1 MQTKSIQERGANL
14 IAHPPHKIKTYLQV
28 LTLLFGLSILY
39 SCQPKNS
46 TKNIRSYYY
55 PVADFMDGKV
65 YEYKAVNDSLAPFY
79 WYFRTTISRGDTII
93 TSEYFD
99 HNFVVQQLT
108 NEEIVK
114 NGVILN
120 DFYLYETDS
129 LTGQQKRNRV
139 RVEVDNV
146 YPFEV
151 TDSTG
156 LFLYKVFWK
165 DDSEPNQK
173 YRLIKNRHYM
183 GEDTY
188 TYKGQSLPCV
198 RFLNRELLE
207 IEAVGFQ
214 EVTYNSIELYAKNIG
229 LVYFRKEIDRNIVQE
244 YRLADI
250 YDMAEL
256 EEKFRAMIEQKG

>member
-1 MQTKSIQERGANL
+1 MT
-14 IAHPPHKIKTYLQV
+14 AHLKLFI
-28 LTLLFGLSILY
+28 LLLSLSILY
-39 SCQPKNS
+39 HCQSGNK

-55 PVADFMDGKV
+55 PIADFMDGKV

-79 WYFRTTISRGDTII
+79 WYFRTTISRGDTIL

-99 HNFVVQQLT
+99 HNFTVQQLT

-114 NGVILN
+114 NGIILN

-129 LTGQQKRNRV
+129 LTGQQKQNRV

-156 LFLYKVFWK
+156 LFLYKVFWR
-165 DDSEPNQK
+165 DYHQPNQK

-188 TYKGQSLPCV
+188 TYKGQKLACV
-198 RFLNRELLE
+198 RFFIRELLE
-207 IEAVGFQ
+207 IEEVGFQ
-214 EVTYNSIELYAKNIG
+214 EVAYNSIEYYAKNIG
-229 LVYFRKEIDRNIVQE
+229 LVYFRKEIEGNVVQE
-244 YRLADI
+244 YELADI
-250 YDMAEL
+250 YDMTEL
-256 EEKFRAMIEQKG
+256 EEKFRATIESD

>member
-1 MQTKSIQERGANL
+1 MQNNNSQKQDAINIKRPLNL
-14 IAHPPHKIKTYLQV
+14 IF
-28 LTLLFGLSILY
+28 LLLGLSLLY
-39 SCQPKNS
+39 SCQSKNT

-55 PVADFMDGKV
+55 PVAEFMDGKV
-65 YEYKAVNDSLAPFY
+65 YEYRAVNDSLAPFY
-79 WYFRTTISRGDTII
+79 WYFRTTISRGDTIL

-99 HNFVVQQLT
+99 HNFTVQQLT

-129 LTGQQKRNRV
+129 LTGQQKQNPV

-165 DDSEPNQK
+165 DYYQPDHK

-183 GEDTY
+183 GEATY
-188 TYKGQSLPCV
+188 PYKGQSVDCV
-198 RFLNRELLE
+198 RFFNKELLE
-207 IEAVGFQ
+207 IETVGFQ
-214 EVTYNSIELYAKNIG
+214 EVNYHSVELYAKNIG
-229 LVYFRKEIDRNIVQE
+229 LVYSRKEIEGNIVQE
-244 YRLADI
+244 YELADI
-250 YDMAEL
+250 YEMRDL
-256 EEKFRAMIEQKG
+256 EEKFRASTE

>member
-1 MQTKSIQERGANL
+1 MQKESILEQDAIIIDCPSYKMTAYLKLL
-14 IAHPPHKIKTYLQV
+14 I
-28 LTLLFGLSILY
+28 LLLSLSTLY
-39 SCQPKNS
+39 SCQSGNK

-79 WYFRTTISRGDTII
+79 WYFRTTISRGDTIL

-99 HNFVVQQLT
+99 HNFIVQQLT

-129 LTGQQKRNRV
+129 LTGQQKQNKV

-165 DDSEPNQK
+165 DYKEPSQK

-183 GEDTY
+183 GEDSY
-188 TYKGQSLPCV
+188 IYKGQSLACV
-198 RFLNRELLE
+198 QFFNRELLE

-214 EVTYNSIELYAKNIG
+214 EVSYNSVELYAKNIG
-229 LVYFRKEIDRNIVQE
+229 LVYFRKEIEGNIVQE
-244 YRLADI
+244 YELADI
-250 YDMAEL
+250 YNMTDL
-256 EEKFRAMIEQKG
+256 EDKFRKTIE

>member
-1 MQTKSIQERGANL
+1 MQNQPIQKQDAFIIDFSAYQIVSCL
-14 IAHPPHKIKTYLQV
+14 KLFF
-28 LTLLFGLSILY
+28 LLLVICILH
-39 SCQPKNS
+39 SCQSEKT
-46 TKNIRSYYY
+46 TKNIRNYYY
-55 PVADFMDGKV
+55 PVAEFMDGKV
-65 YEYKAVNDSLAPFY
+65 YEFKAVNDSLAPFY

-99 HNFVVQQLT
+99 HNFIVQQLT

-114 NGVILN
+114 NGVVLN

-129 LTGQQKRNRV
+129 ITGQQKQNRV

-156 LFLYKVFWK
+156 LFLYKVFWR
-165 DDSEPNQK
+165 DYHQPNQK

-188 TYKGQSLPCV
+188 TYKGQPLACV

-207 IEAVGFQ
+207 IEEVGFQ
-214 EVTYNSIELYAKNIG
+214 EVTYNSVELYAQNIG
-229 LVYFRKEIDRNIVQE
+229 LVYFRKEIEGNVVQE
-244 YRLADI
+244 YELADI
-250 YDMAEL
+250 YDMTDL
-256 EEKFRAMIEQKG
+256 EEKFRETIE